1 MHLSRCCCS
10 SHFDNSR
17 LRYWCNHLL
26 DVHKVRQ
33 TKNRCDDRIIE
44 TKQMMANEKFRNVF
58 FVWKINIQNW
68 YIICVIIINIIY
80 IYIYAH
86 SEAFELIDRQNKD
99 IHLTQICG
107 HTCHQYLTDI
117 YSNILLDNI
126 PFDTNNPTG
135 FIGNRKQFRHQVTW
149 QYNVQLKETK
159 EQSNYCGLQTSFR
172 HAHCPTVQLFCWCY
186 WN

>member
-1 MHLSRCCCS
+1 MRRSNNWNEADDGQRKISQCLFCLENKHTKLI
-10 SHFDNSR
+10 HNM
-17 LRYWCNHLL
+17 CNH
-26 DVHKVRQ
+26 
-33 TKNRCDDRIIE
+33 N
-44 TKQMMANEKFRNVF
+44 
-58 FVWKINIQNW
+58 
-68 YIICVIIINIIY
+68 NIIY